1 MSSCVLAWNTQYV
14 TQRVLI
20 VDDHAGFRSM
30 ARTLL
35 ESEGLEVVGEAATG
49 DETIAAS
56 VLLRPGLVLLDVH
69 LPGEDGFAVAERL
82 AGLPDAP
89 IVVLISSRPAADI
102 QRRLGSTSAAGF
114 IRKSDL
120 SAAAIAAI
128 IG

>member
-1 MSSCVLAWNTQYV
+1 
-14 TQRVLI
+14 
-20 VDDHAGFRSM
+20 M

-35 ESEGLEVVGEAATG
+35 ESEGLEVVGEARTG

-56 VLLRPGLVLLDVH
+56 VHLRPGLVLLDVH

-82 AGLPDAP
+82 ARLPDAP

-102 QRRLGSTSAAGF
+102 RRRLGSTSAAGF
-114 IRKSDL
+114 IHKSDL